1 MKTTALHCTSERLN
15 LLLDAKLAPG
25 EEKEMRDHLSTCRQC
40 RRAFENLSRVDV
52 ALRDLPL
59 ITTGAGFTRSVM
71 DRILAGPKSSF
82 AFRVLERMSYV
93 FGLTIVLG
101 IMIAAFVL
109 SGVFDQ
115 AGIEQ
120 TQGVASDVMGRAA
133 DTVANSI
140 GVFTAWLVQYLP
152 FAFGKGSMG
161 VAFFAVAVVMMLAA
175 VDRLVGRRIL
185 QK

>member
-1 MKTTALHCTSERLN
+1 MNTRALHCTSEQLN
-15 LLLDAKLAPG
+15 LLLDAGLAPA
-25 EEKEMRDHLSTCRQC
+25 EEKDIRDHLSICSQC
-40 RRAFENLSRVDV
+40 SRAFESLSRVDS

-59 ITTGAGFTRSVM
+59 ITTGVGFTRSVM

-93 FGLTIVLG
+93 FGLMIVLG

-109 SGVFDQ
+109 SGAFDQ
-115 AGIEQ
+115 AEIEQ
-120 TQGVASDVMGRAA
+120 TQGVASEVMGKAA

-140 GVFTAWLVQYLP
+140 GVFTAWLVRYLP

-161 VAFFAVAVVMMLAA
+161 VAFFAVAIVMMLAA
-175 VDRLVGRRIL
+175 VDRFVGRKIL